1 MNTSSTP
8 RAHNSRHRI
17 ARTRRAITVDMLLSE
32 TSQSQWISNTGPTP
46 CRWDGTSGRKRHE
59 TGEAD
64 SCIPPPMPRVAS
76 GHRRVGASIGCV
88 SIVAEHALERRLEWQ
103 VDALHREAEKLLL
116 VDHAVLRLVKLVEEG
131 VGGGGVGERARDV
144 VHVALQLV
152 AHLLGLLHEE
162 SAHLHRVEVAAAVF
176 VELFPHVLRHVV
188 RHTRR
193 EVLEALLHHML
204 CRGGSGEEVGH
215 RARRGVGVGAQH
227 VGGARHARARPLGA
241 WHVVHRHV
249 LHAAP
254 RARDELVLPD
264 AAVAS
269 DVESLEERLRG
280 VWV

>member
-193 EVLEALLHHML
+193 EVLEALQA
-204 CRGGSGEEVGH
+204 SKEEAH
-215 RARRGVGVGAQH
+215 SRRARVHPAGRSVIQRAIPPLFRLAAARVGSATAALQQRGAKGA
-227 VGGARHARARPLGA
+227 
-241 WHVVHRHV
+241 
-249 LHAAP
+249 
-254 RARDELVLPD
+254 
-264 AAVAS
+264 
-269 DVESLEERLRG
+269 
-280 VWV
+280 